1 MDLRKPL
8 GLSDYSGFVVQGDEI
23 FGSLST
29 EWSVKYSLS
38 KRKVLTWYKTLH
50 PLSIPLYV
58 SGNTVVAATRRGEI
72 IRFDREDGRV
82 VWKTKIQTYASKKII
97 SDAGLLYIV
106 DASGSVVAI
115 SFETGQK
122 KWLTKLSNF
131 AEIDVRDNH
140 AFIARGRKIY
150 VGNRKTVEVLNA
162 SNGNKLGEY
171 ITTPIEGKFGA
182 IIGSLSFA
190 DGSIIF
196 ARYDG
201 TIFSFDIDGYSD
213 LRWKRDLKIGD
224 YKPKL
229 QRWCT

>member
-1 MDLRKPL
+1 M
-8 GLSDYSGFVVQGDEI
+8 VQGDEY
-23 FGSLST
+23 GSLST

-50 PLSIPLYV
+50 PLSIPLFV

-82 VWKTKIQTYASKKII
+82 VWKAKIQTYASKKII
-97 SDAGLLYIV
+97 SDAGLLYI

-122 KWLTKLSNF
+122 KWLTKLSHF

-140 AFIARGRKIY
+140 AFTVRGRKIY

-162 SNGNKLGEY
+162 SNGSVREY

-182 IIGSLSFA
+182 IIGGLSFA

-201 TIFSFDIDGYSD
+201 TIFSFDIDAYST
-213 LRWKRDLKIGD
+213 LRWKKI
-224 YKPKL
+224 
-229 QRWCT
+229 